1 MITYI
6 HLINIHGLTFS
17 GIFSPYVE
25 KYDKI
30 FKTNYAIFN
39 RSTTYPLTKKIEEI
53 ILVDENVLEI
63 KNLVN
68 KIGDLSKITL

>member
-1 MITYI
+1 M
-6 HLINIHGLTFS
+6 
-17 GIFSPYVE
+17 E